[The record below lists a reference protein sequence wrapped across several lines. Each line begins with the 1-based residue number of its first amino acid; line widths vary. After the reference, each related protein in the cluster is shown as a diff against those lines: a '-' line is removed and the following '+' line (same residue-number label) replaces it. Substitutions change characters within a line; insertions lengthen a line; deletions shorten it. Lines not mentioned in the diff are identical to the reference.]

1 MQTVKPVSSSREKFY
16 LSRERFSLFV
26 TPNSGLRLYQATLV
40 ILTIIGFFAAISLSW
55 LFGNSHVTELFANL
69 QLVQEH
75 PPGWL
80 MPPESGN
87 KYYLLVPTLVLFF
100 LAQGIMRVSPTPQSW
115 SRRIVISILLF
126 LLVRYLLWRVLSTLN
141 LADPVN
147 GIFSLLLLS
156 MELLTIS
163 GGIIQLVL
171 MFSIKNRHREANR
184 YSEAVEQGNYIP
196 SVDILIPTYN
206 EPDFILKRT
215 IVGCQALDYPYK
227 QIYLLD
233 DTKRAEIKQL
243 AQQLGCHYITRP
255 DNSHA
260 KAGNLNHA
268 LVQTNGELVVVFDA
282 DFIPTTN
289 FLKRTVGFFQNQ
301 KIGLVQTPQSFYNS
315 DPIARNLGLENVLTP
330 EEEVFYRQVEPI
342 KDGVGSVVC
351 AGTSFIVR
359 RRALEEIGYF
369 VTDSVSEDYFTG
381 IRIAAKGYELVYVDE
396 KLSAGLAAENISA
409 HIDQRLRWARGTL
422 QAFFIES
429 NPLTIPGLNLWQRLG
444 HLEGLLH
451 WFTPIP
457 RFFFLFVPIIYI
469 FFGLEPVQFSLRELV
484 YIFLPYYVIQF
495 SVFAWLNNRSRSAI
509 LSEMYS
515 LVQCFPV
522 AITVFKIILSP
533 FAKGFKV
540 TPKGLASDRFYFNWT
555 LAFPLVLL
563 LIITGIGLI
572 LTIINQP
579 PAYSLNLGLWWSVYN
594 LLTLSVALLTLLDVP
609 KPTFYEWF
617 SLNKEVTIS
626 TNTNILYQGMT
637 SKLSEEGAEITLEKS
652 IELPTKINLSIVE
665 SDLQLNGYITHS
677 YIQDTTTRI
686 RIKFKN
692 ISLAQQKKLIEILYC
707 RPGQWQRKNS
717 PGEVQSFLILLK
729 VLLRPLMLLRHKQA
743 LAYYQ
748 SKLS

>member
-1 MQTVKPVSSSREKFY
+1 MQTVKPVSSSREDFP
-16 LSRERFSLFV
+16 LFV
-26 TPNSGLRLYQATLV
+26 TRNSGFRLHQATLV
-40 ILTIIGFFAAISLSW
+40 ILVMIGFFAAISLSW
-55 LFGNSHVTELFANL
+55 LFGNSHVTELFASL
-69 QLVQEH
+69 QIVQEN
-75 PPGWL
+75 PPSWL
-80 MPPESGN
+80 IPPELGN

-100 LAQGIMRVSPTPQSW
+100 LAQGIMRVSPTPQTW
-115 SRRIVISILLF
+115 SRRIVVSILLI

-147 GIFSLLLLS
+147 GTFSLLLLV

-163 GGIIQLVL
+163 GAIIQLLL

-184 YSEAVEQGNYIP
+184 YSEAVEQGSYAP

-215 IVGCQALDYPYK
+215 IVGCQALDYPHK

-233 DTKRAEIKQL
+233 DTKRSQIKQL
-243 AQQLGCHYITRP
+243 AQELGCHYITRP

-268 LVQTNGELVVVFDA
+268 LAQTHSELVVVFDA
-282 DFIPTTN
+282 DFIPTAN

-301 KIGLVQTPQSFYNS
+301 KIGLVQTPQSFYNC
-315 DPIARNLGLENVLTP
+315 DPIARNLGLEDVLNP

-359 RRALEEIGYF
+359 RSALEEIGYF

-381 IRIAAKGYELVYVDE
+381 IRLAAKGYELVYLDE

-429 NPLTIPGLNLWQRLG
+429 NPLTIPGLTFWQRLG

-457 RFFFLFVPIIYI
+457 RLFFLFIPIIYI
-469 FFGLEPVQFSLRELV
+469 FFGINPIQFSVRELV
-484 YIFLPYYVIQF
+484 YIFLPYYIIQL
-495 SVFAWLNNRSRSAI
+495 SVFAWLNHRSRSAI
-509 LSEMYS
+509 LADLYS

-522 AITVFKIILSP
+522 SIAIVKIILSP
-533 FAKGFKV
+533 FARGFKV

-555 LAFPLVLL
+555 LALPLVGL
-563 LIITGIGLI
+563 LIITGISFVLAV
-572 LTIINQP
+572 LNFSSQSTF
-579 PAYSLNLGLWWSVYN
+579 NLGLWWSIYN
-594 LLTLSVALLTLLDVP
+594 LVTLSVALLTLLDIP
-609 KPTFYEWF
+609 KPSFYEWF
-617 SLNKEVTIS
+617 ALNKPVAINFDQKDFYYGI
-626 TNTNILYQGMT
+626 TN
-637 SKLSEEGAEITLEKS
+637 KLSEEGAEIVLETNA
-652 IELPTKINLSIVE
+652 ELPTKINLKLIE
-665 SDLQLNGYITHS
+665 EDLQFNGYITHS
-677 YIQDTTTRI
+677 YVQNTTTRI

-692 ISLAQQKKLIEILYC
+692 LSLNQQKSLIKMLYC
-707 RPGQWQRKNS
+707 RPGQWRRKNS
-717 PGEVQSFLILLK
+717 PGEIKSLLIMLK
-729 VLLRPLMLLRHKQA
+729 VLLRPLTLLRHKRA
-743 LAYYQ
+743 IAYYQ
-748 SKLS
+748 NKFI

>member
-1 MQTVKPVSSSREKFY
+1 M
-16 LSRERFSLFV
+16 
-26 TPNSGLRLYQATLV
+26 
-40 ILTIIGFFAAISLSW
+40 IGFFAAISLSW
-55 LFGNSHVTELFANL
+55 LFGNSHVTELFASL
-69 QLVQEH
+69 QIVQEN
-75 PPGWL
+75 PPSWL
-80 MPPESGN
+80 IPPQLGN

-100 LAQGIMRVSPTPQSW
+100 LAQGIMRVSPTPQTW
-115 SRRIVISILLF
+115 SRRIVVSILLI

-141 LADPVN
+141 LGDPVN
-147 GIFSLLLLS
+147 GTFSLLLLV

-163 GGIIQLVL
+163 GAIIQLLL
-171 MFSIKNRHREANR
+171 MFSVKNRHREANR
-184 YSEAVEQGNYIP
+184 YSEAVEQGSYAP

-215 IVGCQALDYPYK
+215 IVGCQALDYPHK

-233 DTKRAEIKQL
+233 DTRRSEIKQL

-255 DNSHA
+255 DNCHA

-268 LVQTNGELVVVFDA
+268 LAQTHSELVVVFDA

-301 KIGLVQTPQSFYNS
+301 KIGLVQTPQSFYNC
-315 DPIARNLGLENVLTP
+315 DPIARNLGLEDVLNP

-351 AGTSFIVR
+351 AGTSFIAR
-359 RRALEEIGYF
+359 RSALEEIGYF

-381 IRIAAKGYELVYVDE
+381 IRLAAKGYELVYLDE

-429 NPLTIPGLNLWQRLG
+429 NPLTIPGLNFWQRLG

-469 FFGLEPVQFSLRELV
+469 FFGINPIKFSLRELV
-484 YIFLPYYVIQF
+484 YIFLPYYIIQL

-509 LSEMYS
+509 LADLYS

-522 AITVFKIILSP
+522 SITVVKIILRP

-555 LAFPLVLL
+555 LALPLVVL
-563 LIITGIGLI
+563 LIITGISFVLA
-572 LTIINQP
+572 LLNFSSQP
-579 PAYSLNLGLWWSVYN
+579 TFNLGLWWSFYN
-594 LLTLSVALLTLLDVP
+594 LITLSVALLTLLDIP
-609 KPTFYEWF
+609 KPSFYEWF
-617 SLNKEVTIS
+617 SLNKPVEIVLEQNINYYGI
-626 TNTNILYQGMT
+626 TN
-637 SKLSEEGAEITLEKS
+637 KLSEEGAEITLETNA
-652 IELPTKINLSIVE
+652 ELPTQINLKLIE
-665 SDLQLNGYITHS
+665 EGLQLNGCITHS
-677 YIQDTTTRI
+677 YVQAQTTRI

-692 ISLAQQKKLIEILYC
+692 LSLGQQKSLIEILYC
-707 RPGQWQRKNS
+707 RPGQWRRKNS
-717 PGEVQSFLILLK
+717 PGEIQSLLIMFK
-729 VLLRPLMLLRHKQA
+729 VLLRPLMLLRHKRA
-743 LAYYQ
+743 IAYYQ
-748 SKLS
+748 NKLI